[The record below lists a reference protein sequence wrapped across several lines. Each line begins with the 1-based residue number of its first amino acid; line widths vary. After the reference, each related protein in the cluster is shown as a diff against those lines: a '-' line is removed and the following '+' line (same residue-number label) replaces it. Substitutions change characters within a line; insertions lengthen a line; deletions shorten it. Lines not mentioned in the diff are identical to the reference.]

1 MGGGLMQLVSYGAQ
15 DIYISGNPQITF
27 WKVLYKR
34 HTNFAMEAIEVTF
47 NGQADFGRR
56 VTAVISRNADL
67 MYRTYV
73 QVTLPQ
79 VSLSVA
85 GDRFRWLNYV
95 GHRLIKQVEIEVG
108 GSRIDRQYGDWM
120 QIWTQLTQPVGT
132 QTSFDEMVGNSADLV
147 LLKSSA
153 GIALDATCAASE
165 LTNSCMPR
173 AGTPMKTLYIPLQF
187 WYCRNPGLA
196 IPLIALQYHEVRINV
211 EFEQNYNC
219 CYGDNAYLAGGA
231 ARPGITTA
239 SGAIQNLGNGVTA
252 ISQLQL
258 VAASLYIDY
267 VYLDTEER
275 RRFAQ
280 QSHEYLIDQVQF
292 TGDETVTASSNK
304 IQMNFN
310 HPVKELIWVVQ
321 RDSFVD
327 CNSPPVPWI
336 QEAAGQQ
343 PFNYSDDW
351 STEGIVMNVLGN
363 GVLATNGIPGAGT
376 APGSFNFLTAG
387 AGAATGS
394 GIYMPTAGFG
404 LGASSNPAL
413 STGSGIYTTTSD
425 FADDDRIFEGTTNYL
440 LAKVIL
446 ASGVK
451 CEGKNPVEVAKI
463 QLNGQD
469 RFSEREGPY
478 FDKVQ
483 PWQHHTRTPTVGI
496 NVYSFALKPEEHQPS
511 GTCNF
516 SRIDKAT
523 LNLTLSVNT
532 VKNQNTAKVRIY
544 AVNYNVFRVMSG
556 MGGLAYSN

>member
-1 MGGGLMQLVSYGAQ
+1 MQLVSYGAQ

-56 VTAVISRNADL
+56 VQAVISRNADL

-79 VSLSVA
+79 VSLQNA
-85 GDRFRWLNYV
+85 NDRFRWLNYV
-95 GHRLIKQVEIEVG
+95 GHRLIKQVEIEIG

-132 QTSFDEMVGNSADLV
+132 QVSFDDMVGNSADLV
-147 LLKSSA
+147 LLKDA
-153 GIALDATCAASE
+153 NGIALDATCAASE
-165 LTNSCMPR
+165 LTNSCMSR

-219 CYGDNAYLAGGA
+219 CYADNSTTLGSAAGA
-231 ARPGITTA
+231 PVT
-239 SGAIQNLGNGVTA
+239 SLGNGITNVQ
-252 ISQLQL
+252 QLQL
-258 VAASLYIDY
+258 VAASLYVDY

-280 QSHEYLIDQVQF
+280 QSHEYLIDQLQF
-292 TGDETVTASSNK
+292 TGDETITASSNK

-310 HPVKELIWVVQ
+310 HPVKELVWVCQ

-327 CNSPPVPWI
+327 CNSPPTPWI
-336 QEAAGQQ
+336 AEALGQQ

-351 STEGIVMNVLGN
+351 STDGIVTT
-363 GVLATNGIPGAGT
+363 VLAAGVNATNTSGTLPVSPRAGGSGASAPSGVSNPYTPGLGLAQGAG
-376 APGSFNFLTAG
+376 
-387 AGAATGS
+387 
-394 GIYMPTAGFG
+394 
-404 LGASSNPAL
+404 L
-413 STGSGIYTTTSD
+413 STGSGIYQGPAGTD
-425 FADDDRIFEGTTNYL
+425 ELFEGTTNYL

-451 CEGKNPVEVAKI
+451 CEGKNPVEVAKV

-469 RFSEREGPY
+469 RFDEREGPY
-478 FDKVQ
+478 FDRVQ
-483 PWQHHTRTPTVGI
+483 PWQHHTRTPSTGI

-532 VKNQNTAKVRIY
+532 TFQQRTAKVRIY
-544 AVNYNVFRVMSG
+544 AVNYNVLRVMSG

>member
-1 MGGGLMQLVSYGAQ
+1 MQLVSYGAQ

-34 HTNFAMEAIEVTF
+34 HTNFAMESIEVTF

-67 MYRTYV
+67 MYRTYI

-79 VSLSVA
+79 IVLSDA
-85 GDRFRWLNYV
+85 RDRFRWLNYV
-95 GHRLIKQVEIEVG
+95 GHRLINTVEIEIG
-108 GSRIDRQYGDWM
+108 GSRIDKQYGDWM
-120 QIWTQLTQPVGT
+120 QIWTQLTQPLGT
-132 QTSFDEMVGNSADLV
+132 QVSFDDMVGNSADLV
-147 LLKSSA
+147 LLKDGS
-153 GIALDATCAASE
+153 GVALDATCAASE
-165 LTNSCMPR
+165 ATNSCLSR
-173 AGTPMKTLYIPLQF
+173 AGTPLKTLYIPLQF

-211 EFEQNYNC
+211 EFQQNYNC
-219 CYGDNAYLAGGA
+219 CYADTSPATPNLLPTNG
-231 ARPGITTA
+231 PA
-239 SGAIQNLGNGVTA
+239 SNGTINLGNGVTSV
-252 ISQLQL
+252 SQLQL
-258 VAASLYIDY
+258 VAASIYIDY

-280 QSHEYLIDQVQF
+280 QSHEYLIDQLQF

-310 HPVKELIWVVQ
+310 HPTKELIWVVQ

-327 CNSPPVPWI
+327 CNSPPTPWI
-336 QEAAGQQ
+336 VEALGQQ

-351 STEGIVMNVLGN
+351 STEGIVTAVLGR
-363 GVLATNGIPGAGT
+363 GALATNGTGPSGANPVPT
-376 APGSFNFLTAG
+376 WSISSG
-387 AGAATGS
+387 AGAPSIGGYPAAYLPGV
-394 GIYMPTAGFG
+394 GAAQGAG
-404 LGASSNPAL
+404 L
-413 STGSGIYTTTSD
+413 STGSEIYDSSGVPQ
-425 FADDDRIFEGTTNYL
+425 DDAFFEGTTNYL

-446 ASGVK
+446 ASNVK

-469 RFSEREGPY
+469 RFDEREGRY

-483 PWQHHTRTPTVGI
+483 PWQHHTRTPSTGI

-532 VKNQNTAKVRIY
+532 VRNQRTAKVRIY
-544 AVNYNVFRVMSG
+544 AVNYNVLRVMSG

>member
-1 MGGGLMQLVSYGAQ
+1 MQLVSYGAQ

-67 MYRTYV
+67 MYRTYI

-79 VSLSVA
+79 IALTVA
-85 GDRFRWLNYV
+85 NTRFRWLNYV
-95 GHRLIKQVEIEVG
+95 GHRLIKQVEIEIG

-132 QTSFDEMVGNSADLV
+132 QVSFDDMVGNSADLV
-147 LLKSSA
+147 LLKDAA
-153 GIALDATCAASE
+153 GVALDATCAASE
-165 LTNSCMPR
+165 ATNSCLSR
-173 AGTPMKTLYIPLQF
+173 AGCPLKTLYIPLQF

-219 CYGDNAYLAGGA
+219 CYAE
-231 ARPGITTA
+231 TA
-239 SGAIQNLGNGVTA
+239 SANPTSVQPTAATNLGNGVTA
-252 ISQLQL
+252 VSQLQL

-280 QSHEYLIDQVQF
+280 QSHEYLIDQLQF

-327 CNSPPVPWI
+327 CNAPPTPWI
-336 QEAAGQQ
+336 QEAYGQQ

-351 STEGIVMNVLGN
+351 STEGIVTAVLGR
-363 GVLATNGIPGAGT
+363 GALATNGSGSGIPTYSLSSG
-376 APGSFNFLTAG
+376 AG
-387 AGAATGS
+387 AGSGSAGGVPAPYLPGLGLASGAGLTTGS
-394 GIYMPTAGFG
+394 QIYGTDG
-404 LGASSNPAL
+404 N
-413 STGSGIYTTTSD
+413 SD
-425 FADDDRIFEGTTNYL
+425 QFFEGTTNYL

-446 ASGVK
+446 ASNVK
-451 CEGKNPVEVAKI
+451 CEGKNPVEVAKV

-469 RFSEREGPY
+469 RFDEREGRY

-483 PWQHHTRTPTVGI
+483 PWQHHSRTPSVGV

-532 VKNQNTAKVRIY
+532 VQSARTAKVRIY
-544 AVNYNVFRVMSG
+544 AVNYNVLRVMSG

>member
-67 MYRTYV
+67 MYRTYI

-79 VSLSVA
+79 VYLLVPNT
-85 GDRFRWLNYV
+85 RFRWLNYV
-95 GHRLIKQVEIEVG
+95 GHRLIKQVEIEIG

-120 QIWTQLTQPVGT
+120 QIWTQLTQPLGT
-132 QTSFDEMVGNSADLV
+132 QVSFDDMVGNSADLV
-147 LLKSSA
+147 LLKDAA
-153 GIALDATCAASE
+153 GVALDATCAASE
-165 LTNSCMPR
+165 ATNSCLSR
-173 AGTPMKTLYIPLQF
+173 AGTPLKTLYIPLQF

-219 CYGDNAYLAGGA
+219 CYAEV
-231 ARPGITTA
+231 A
-239 SGAIQNLGNGVTA
+239 SMTPTSVQPSASASVNLGNGVTA
-252 ISQLQL
+252 VSQLQL

-280 QSHEYLIDQVQF
+280 QSHEYLIDQLQF

-327 CNSPPVPWI
+327 CNAPPTPWI
-336 QEAAGQQ
+336 QEAYGQQ

-351 STEGIVMNVLGN
+351 STEGIVTAVLGR
-363 GVLATNGIPGAGT
+363 GALATNGSGGGIP
-376 APGSFNFLTAG
+376 SISLSAG
-387 AGAATGS
+387 AGAGSPTGATPVAPYLPGLGLASGAGLTTGS
-394 GIYMPTAGFG
+394 AIYDG
-404 LGASSNPAL
+404 SS
-413 STGSGIYTTTSD
+413 SQSD
-425 FADDDRIFEGTTNYL
+425 QFFEGTTNYL

-446 ASGVK
+446 ASNVK
-451 CEGKNPVEVAKI
+451 CEGKNPVEVAKV

-469 RFSEREGPY
+469 RFDEREGRY

-483 PWQHHTRTPTVGI
+483 PWQHHSRTPSVGV

-532 VKNQNTAKVRIY
+532 VQSARTAKVRIY
-544 AVNYNVFRVMSG
+544 AVNYNVLRVMSG

>member
-67 MYRTYV
+67 MYRTYI

-79 VSLSVA
+79 IALTVNNT
-85 GDRFRWLNYV
+85 RFRWLNYV
-95 GHRLIKQVEIEVG
+95 GHRLIKQVEIEIG

-132 QTSFDEMVGNSADLV
+132 QVSFDDMVGNSADLV
-147 LLKSSA
+147 LLKDSA
-153 GIALDATCAASE
+153 GVALDATCAASE
-165 LTNSCMPR
+165 ATNSCLSR
-173 AGTPMKTLYIPLQF
+173 AGTPLKTLYIPLQF

-219 CYGDNAYLAGGA
+219 CYAE
-231 ARPGITTA
+231 TA
-239 SGAIQNLGNGVTA
+239 SLTPSTVQPTAATNLGNGVTA
-252 ISQLQL
+252 VSQLQL

-280 QSHEYLIDQVQF
+280 QSHEYLIDQLQF

-327 CNSPPVPWI
+327 CNAPPTPWI
-336 QEAAGQQ
+336 QEAYGQQ

-351 STEGIVMNVLGN
+351 STEGIVTAVLGR
-363 GVLATNGIPGAGT
+363 GSLATNGVGTPASGIPT
-376 APGSFNFLTAG
+376 YSLSAG
-387 AGAATGS
+387 AGAGQPTGQQPAAPYLPGLGLASGAGLTTGS
-394 GIYMPTAGFG
+394 QIYDGTDG
-404 LGASSNPAL
+404 SS
-413 STGSGIYTTTSD
+413 D
-425 FADDDRIFEGTTNYL
+425 QFFEGTTNYL

-446 ASGVK
+446 ASNVK
-451 CEGKNPVEVAKI
+451 CEGKNPVEVAKV

-469 RFSEREGPY
+469 RFDEREGRY

-483 PWQHHTRTPTVGI
+483 PWQHHTRTPSTGI

-532 VKNQNTAKVRIY
+532 VRSQRTAKVRIY
-544 AVNYNVFRVMSG
+544 AVNYNVLRVMSG

>member
-79 VSLSVA
+79 ISLTGA

-95 GHRLIKQVEIEVG
+95 GHRLIKQVEIEIG

-132 QTSFDEMVGNSADLV
+132 QVSFDEMVGNSADLV
-147 LLKSSA
+147 LLKDSQ
-153 GIALDATCAASE
+153 GIPLDATCAASE
-165 LTNSCMPR
+165 LTNSCMSR

-187 WYCRNPGLA
+187 WYCRNPGMA

-219 CYGDNAYLAGGA
+219 CYADNVSGIK
-231 ARPGITTA
+231 GITSAPTA
-239 SGAIQNLGNGVTA
+239 VTALGNGVTS

-258 VAASLYIDY
+258 VAASLYVDY

-280 QSHEYLIDQVQF
+280 QSHEYLIDQLQF

-310 HPVKELIWVVQ
+310 HPVKELVWVVQ

-327 CNSPPVPWI
+327 CNSPPTPWI
-336 QEAAGQQ
+336 AEAAGQQ

-351 STEGIVMNVLGN
+351 TTDGIVTNVLSRGA
-363 GVLATNGIPGAGT
+363 LATNGDGSNGGLPFTSLAG
-376 APGSFNFLTAG
+376 G
-387 AGAATGS
+387 AGAATGGTIS
-394 GIYMPTAGFG
+394 APYVAG
-404 LGASSNPAL
+404 LGQASGAGL
-413 STGSGIYTTTSD
+413 STGSGIYTTPAD
-425 FADDDRIFEGTTNYL
+425 YLDDDRIFEGTTNYL

-451 CEGKNPVEVAKI
+451 CEGKNPVEVAKV

-469 RFSEREGPY
+469 RFDEREGPY

-483 PWQHHTRTPTVGI
+483 PWQHHSRTPSTGI

-532 VKNQNTAKVRIY
+532 VKSQNTAKVRIY
-544 AVNYNVFRVMSG
+544 AVNYNVLRVMSG

>member
-67 MYRTYV
+67 MYRTYI

-79 VSLSVA
+79 ITLTDPNV
-85 GDRFRWLNYV
+85 RFRWLNYV

-120 QIWTQLTQPVGT
+120 QIWTQLTQPTGT
-132 QTSFDEMVGNSADLV
+132 QQSFDDMVGNSADLV
-147 LLKSSA
+147 LLKDGA
-153 GIALDATCAASE
+153 GVAMDATCAASE
-165 LTNSCMPR
+165 ATNSCLSR
-173 AGTPMKTLYIPLQF
+173 AGTPLKTLYIPLQF

-219 CYGDNAYLAGGA
+219 CYADRNAG
-231 ARPGITTA
+231 PGTVPVQT
-239 SGAIQNLGNGVTA
+239 SLNLGNGVTS

-258 VAASLYIDY
+258 VAASLYVDY

-280 QSHEYLIDQVQF
+280 QSHEYLIDQLQF

-310 HPVKELIWVVQ
+310 HPVKELVWVVQ

-327 CNSPPVPWI
+327 CNSPPTPWI
-336 QEAAGQQ
+336 SEALGQQ
-343 PFNYSDDW
+343 PFNYTDDW
-351 STEGIVMNVLGN
+351 NTEGIVTAVLGR
-363 GVLATNGIPGAGT
+363 GALATNGSGAVPTFSVSAGSGAGSGASFT
-376 APGSFNFLTAG
+376 YGAVYLPGL
-387 AGAATGS
+387 GAATNS
-394 GIYMPTAGFG
+394 GLT
-404 LGASSNPAL
+404 
-413 STGSGIYTTTSD
+413 TGSEIYDGDGNT
-425 FADDDRIFEGTTNYL
+425 DDQFFEGTTNYL

-469 RFSEREGPY
+469 RFSEREGRY

-483 PWQHHTRTPTVGI
+483 PWQHHTRTPSTGI

-532 VKNQNTAKVRIY
+532 VRNQRTAKVRIY

>member
-79 VSLSVA
+79 ISLSGA

-95 GHRLIKQVEIEVG
+95 GHRLIKQVEIEIG

-132 QTSFDEMVGNSADLV
+132 QVSFDEMVGNSADLV
-147 LLKSSA
+147 LLKDSQ
-153 GIALDATCAASE
+153 GIPLDATCAASE
-165 LTNSCMPR
+165 LTNSCMSR

-187 WYCRNPGLA
+187 WYCRNPGMA

-219 CYGDNAYLAGGA
+219 CYADNVSGLRG
-231 ARPGITTA
+231 TTTPN
-239 SGAIQNLGNGVTA
+239 GTVTTLGNGVTS

-258 VAASLYIDY
+258 VAASLYVDY

-280 QSHEYLIDQVQF
+280 QSHEYLIDQLQF

-310 HPVKELIWVVQ
+310 HPVKELVWVVQ

-327 CNSPPVPWI
+327 CNSPPTPWI
-336 QEAAGQQ
+336 AEAAGQQ

-351 STEGIVMNVLGN
+351 TTDGIVTNVLARGSS
-363 GVLATNGIPGAGT
+363 ATNGD
-376 APGSFNFLTAG
+376 GSIEGLPWNSQSGG
-387 AGAATGS
+387 AGAISAP
-394 GIYMPTAGFG
+394 YVPG
-404 LGASSNPAL
+404 LGQASGAGL
-413 STGSGIYTTTSD
+413 STGSGIYTNPSNYL
-425 FADDDRIFEGTTNYL
+425 DDDRIFEGTTNYL

-451 CEGKNPVEVAKI
+451 CEGKNPVEVAKV

-469 RFSEREGPY
+469 RFDEREGPY

-483 PWQHHTRTPTVGI
+483 PWQHHSRTPSTGI

-532 VKNQNTAKVRIY
+532 VKSQNTAKVRIY
-544 AVNYNVFRVMSG
+544 AVNYNVLRVMSG

>member
-67 MYRTYV
+67 MYRTYI

-79 VSLSVA
+79 INLNVA
-85 GDRFRWLNYV
+85 ANVRFRWLNYV
-95 GHRLIKQVEIEVG
+95 GHRLIKQVEIEIG

-132 QTSFDEMVGNSADLV
+132 QVSFDDMVGNSADLV
-147 LLKSSA
+147 LLKDAS
-153 GIALDATCAASE
+153 GVALDATCAASE
-165 LTNSCMPR
+165 ATNSCLSR
-173 AGTPMKTLYIPLQF
+173 AGCPLKTLYIPLQF

-219 CYGDNAYLAGGA
+219 CYADLAAQNEFGA
-231 ARPGITTA
+231 LPSYPATL
-239 SGAIQNLGNGVTA
+239 SLGNGVTA
-252 ISQLQL
+252 VSQLQL

-280 QSHEYLIDQVQF
+280 QSHEYLIDQLQF

-327 CNSPPVPWI
+327 CNAPPTPWI
-336 QEAAGQQ
+336 QEALGQQ

-351 STEGIVMNVLGN
+351 TTEGIVTAVLGR
-363 GVLATNGIPGAGT
+363 GVLATNGSSAALNVPT
-376 APGSFNFLTAG
+376 WSQSAG
-387 AGAATGS
+387 AGAPSGAAGS
-394 GIYMPTAGFG
+394 PAGPYLPG
-404 LGASSNPAL
+404 LGAASGAGL
-413 STGSGIYTTTSD
+413 STGSQIYDGTAQD
-425 FADDDRIFEGTTNYL
+425 ANFFEGTTNYL

-446 ASGVK
+446 ASNVK
-451 CEGKNPVEVAKI
+451 CEGKNPVEVAKV

-469 RFSEREGPY
+469 RFDEREGRY

-483 PWQHHTRTPTVGI
+483 PWQHHTRTPSVGI

-532 VKNQNTAKVRIY
+532 VQQQRTAKVRIY
-544 AVNYNVFRVMSG
+544 AVNYNVLRVMSG

>member
-79 VSLSVA
+79 ISLTTPNT
-85 GDRFRWLNYV
+85 RFRWLNYV
-95 GHRLIKQVEIEVG
+95 GHRLLKQVEIEIG

-120 QIWTQLTQPVGT
+120 QIWTQLTQPTGT
-132 QTSFDEMVGNSADLV
+132 QVSFDDMVGNSADLV
-147 LLKSSA
+147 LLKDAS
-153 GIALDATCAASE
+153 GVALDATCAASE
-165 LTNSCMPR
+165 ATNSCLSR

-211 EFEQNYNC
+211 DFEQNYNC
-219 CYGDNAYLAGGA
+219 CYADVYTGMGA
-231 ARPGITTA
+231 VPTGTGTI
-239 SGAIQNLGNGVTA
+239 NLGNGVTS

-258 VAASLYIDY
+258 VAASLYVDY

-280 QSHEYLIDQVQF
+280 QSHEYLIDQLQF

-310 HPVKELIWVVQ
+310 HPVKEIVWVVQ

-327 CNSPPVPWI
+327 CNSPPTPWI
-336 QEAAGQQ
+336 SEALGQQ

-351 STEGIVMNVLGN
+351 STDGIVTAVLGR
-363 GVLATNGIPGAGT
+363 GALATNGSGAGI
-376 APGSFNFLTAG
+376 PSWNVSS
-387 AGAATGS
+387 GS
-394 GIYMPTAGFG
+394 GAPSGAFGQQSVPYLPG
-404 LGASSNPAL
+404 LGAASGAGL
-413 STGSGIYTTTSD
+413 STSSEIYTGTGGG
-425 FADDDRIFEGTTNYL
+425 DDAFFEGTTNYL

-446 ASGVK
+446 ASNVK

-469 RFSEREGPY
+469 RFDEREGRY

-483 PWQHHTRTPTVGI
+483 PWQHHTRTPSTGI

-532 VKNQNTAKVRIY
+532 VRNQRTAKVRIY
-544 AVNYNVFRVMSG
+544 AVNYNVLRVMSG